1 MAGLICKHVY
11 EIMGADICPLC
22 AQCTHETNWQEQ
34 HKLHK
39 QWIADGK
46 ATAQGWWSI

>member
-1 MAGLICKHVY
+1 MAGLICRHVY
-11 EIMGADICPLC
+11 QNMNADICPLC
-22 AQCTHETNWQEQ
+22 GKDTHETNWKEQ

-39 QWIADGK
+39 EWIESGK